1 MNVTDKIIN
10 DMAKRMADQ
19 IDQELMD
26 DITME
31 NLIKDGWT
39 QTNINPAFD
48 KIPVSPLEMTDWYR
62 ITGQWIQSNA
72 QGKFRLL
79 KGQWL
84 FNDPRD
90 STMFILR
97 WS

>member
-1 MNVTDKIIN
+1 MNLENIMLERAGKKTARDIDAEIIN
-10 DMAKRMADQ
+10 DMV
-19 IDQELMD
+19 IDML
-26 DITME
+26 T
-31 NLIKDGWT
+31 KDGWT
-39 QTNINPAFD
+39 QTKINPAFD
-48 KIPVSPLEMTDWYR
+48 KMPTSPLEMTDWYR

-84 FNDPRD
+84 FEDPRD
-90 STMFILR
+90 ATMFILR